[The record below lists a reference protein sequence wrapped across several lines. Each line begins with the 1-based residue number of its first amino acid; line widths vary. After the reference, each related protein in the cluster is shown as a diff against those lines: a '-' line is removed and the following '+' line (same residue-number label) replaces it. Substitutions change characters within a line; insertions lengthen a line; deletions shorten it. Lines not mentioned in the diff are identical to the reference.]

1 MSLTVTT
8 WLFSSSQQR
17 LEKRQAEERLQQ
29 YQAKQKELERLKK
42 ERDVVAQRVEKEH
55 KYENY
60 YSQDQTRLMM
70 LNRQIER
77 IHTQLQNL

>member
-17 LEKRQAEERLQQ
+17 LEKRQAEERLQR
-29 YQAKQKELERLKK
+29 YQAKRKELERLEK

-70 LNRQIER
+70 LNRQIDR
-77 IHTQLQNL
+77 IHAQLQDL

>member
-29 YQAKQKELERLKK
+29 YQAKQKELERLEK

-70 LNRQIER
+70 LNRQIDR
-77 IHTQLQNL
+77 IHIQLQNL